1 MYDLAPKAS
10 IVRLMQSFGQ
20 KTKDSLATD
29 DKYWRPPCNVTN
41 RDALSAISRA
51 KTERCRKEISSVSCM
66 TENNALYPDFIKKY
80 VILRD
85 LYMNWN

>member
-1 MYDLAPKAS
+1 
-10 IVRLMQSFGQ
+10 MQSFGQ
-20 KTKDSLATD
+20 KTKDALATD

-80 VILRD
+80 VITS
-85 LYMNWN
+85 

>member
-1 MYDLAPKAS
+1 
-10 IVRLMQSFGQ
+10 MQSFGQ
-20 KTKDSLATD
+20 KTKDALATD

-66 TENNALYPDFIKKY
+66 TERNALYPDFIKKY
-80 VILRD
+80 VQVISRVPQFLFSHK
-85 LYMNWN
+85 LELKLQHV